1 MVIGKV
7 KYIGKSFGV
16 EGLTN
21 GKIYDVLEIDRPFLR
36 IIDDSDEDY
45 LYSISK
51 PSDLQNL
58 DLCGKWELV
67 ESYDDELTRLFSDS
81 RK

>member
-7 KYIGKSFGV
+7 KYIGKSFGA

-21 GKIYDVLEIDRPFLR
+21 GKIYDVLEIDRPFFFFFY
-36 IIDDSDEDY
+36 DSDEDY

-51 PSDLQNL
+51 PSDLQNP

-81 RK
+81 LK